1 MTQQDWLNQLS
12 QEGYQQLNVVSMPAN
27 TDFGQHH
34 HPATTVHVILTGTLT
49 MTDDHGT
56 VTLKPGERF
65 TIPAGTTHHA
75 NCGDESFSM
84 IVGTL
89 S

>member
-1 MTQQDWLNQLS
+1 MTQQDWLDQLT
-12 QEGYQQLNVVSMPAN
+12 QEGYKNLNVVSMPAN

-34 HPATTVHVILTGTLT
+34 HPETTVHVILSGELT
-49 MTDDHGT
+49 MTDEQDSL
-56 VTLKPGERF
+56 TLKPGERF

-75 NCGDESFSM
+75 CCGDEAFLM